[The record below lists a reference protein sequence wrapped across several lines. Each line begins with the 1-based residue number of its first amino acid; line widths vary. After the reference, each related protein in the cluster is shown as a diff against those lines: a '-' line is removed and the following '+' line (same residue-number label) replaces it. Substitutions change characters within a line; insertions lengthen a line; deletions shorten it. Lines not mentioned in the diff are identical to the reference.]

1 MNTGPEEEETVDK
14 VMKFELYDLHRPLEG
29 DCLLELLDF
38 EDPLGKMVF
47 WHSSAHVLGEALEI
61 DYGCHLCIGPPL
73 ASGFYYDAYIGQE
86 RIIPA
91 DFAKLEKSTQGITDQ
106 NQKFERIVLTKE
118 EALKMFESNPFKVQL
133 IQHKVPEG
141 GSTTAYRCGKLIDL
155 CTGPHIP
162 ATGIIKAMKV
172 TKASSAYWLGKAEN
186 DDLQRVYGI
195 SFPAKKQM
203 DEYVRIQEELL
214 KRDHRTIG
222 TQYDLFRFSNL
233 SPGSA
238 FFFPH
243 GASIFNKLI
252 DFMRN
257 QYRIRGYS
265 EVISPNM
272 YSSDLWKISG
282 HWDMYKDNMFVI
294 PQQEGEQPFGLK
306 PMNCPG
312 HCLMFDMQL
321 RSYRDLPVRYADF
334 GVLHRNEVTGAL
346 SGLTRVRRFQQDDA
360 HIFCRMDQLKV
371 KFNFIFFKNFQ
382 TFKKIKK

>member
-1 MNTGPEEEETVDK
+1 MNTGPEEEAKEGEPI
-14 VMKFELYDLHRPLEG
+14 KFELYDLDRPLEG
-29 DCLLELLDF
+29 DCQLELLDF

-73 ASGFYYDAYIGQE
+73 NSGFYYDAFMGAE
-86 RIIPA
+86 RVTPA
-91 DFAKLEKSTQGITDQ
+91 EFEKIEKLTQNIASEG
-106 NQKFERIVLTKE
+106 QKFERIVLSKE
-118 EALKMFESNPFKVQL
+118 EALQMFASNPFKVQL

-141 GSTTAYRCGKLIDL
+141 GKTTAYRCGKLIDL

-162 ATGIIKAMKV
+162 STGLIKALKV
-172 TKASSAYWLGKAEN
+172 TKVAAAYWLGKAGN

-195 SFPAKKQM
+195 SFPKAKQLEEHLKL
-203 DEYVRIQEELL
+203 QEELA
-214 KRDHRTIG
+214 KRDHRNIG

-243 GASIFNKLI
+243 GAAVYNKLV
-252 DFMRN
+252 DFMRH
-257 QYRIRGYS
+257 QYKIRGYT
-265 EVISPNM
+265 EVHSPNI

-282 HWDMYKDNMFVI
+282 HWEMYKDNMFVI
-294 PQQEGEQPFGLK
+294 PGNEGEEPIGLK

-321 RSYRDLPVRYADF
+321 RSYRDLPMRYADF
-334 GVLHRNEVTGAL
+334 GVLHRNELTGAL
-346 SGLTRVRRFQQDDA
+346 TGLTRVRRFQQDDA
-360 HIFCRMDQLKV
+360 HIFCRIDQLKV
-371 KFNFIFFKNFQ
+371 L
-382 TFKKIKK
+382 